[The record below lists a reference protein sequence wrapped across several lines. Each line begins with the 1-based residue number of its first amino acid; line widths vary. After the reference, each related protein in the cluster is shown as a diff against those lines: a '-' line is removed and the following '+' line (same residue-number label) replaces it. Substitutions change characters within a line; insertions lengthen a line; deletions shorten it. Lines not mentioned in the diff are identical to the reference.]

1 MTHGPYPRN
10 SGAASARC
18 NLGTLPAMTDRK
30 ALSDAFVARAGWADA
45 ERGFLA
51 GDASPR
57 SYDRLRRGAQTAVLM
72 NAPPER
78 GEDVRP
84 FVTMA
89 RHLLGLGLSAPRI
102 LAEDPANGFLLLE
115 DLGDTLYARLL
126 ERDPAPEEQIYAAAI
141 EVLATLQAAPP
152 PPGLPDHTPG
162 FMAEAAGLSLVW
174 YARAVTGQPQD
185 PAPLVAAMAQAMAA
199 HCTAKPVLVLRDYH
213 AENLLWLPDRRG
225 LARVG
230 LLDFQMGSM
239 GQPEYDLI
247 SLLQD
252 ARRDVPRDLAD
263 RMIGHFAALTGAD
276 PVRTATACAVLGAQR
291 ALRILGGFTR
301 LSLHFGKPG
310 YVRLIP
316 RVWAHLQHDLA
327 HPALA
332 GVRAA
337 AQLPEPTP
345 EALQRI
351 TELCGTVPIL

>member
-1 MTHGPYPRN
+1 
-10 SGAASARC
+10 
-18 NLGTLPAMTDRK
+18 MTDRQN
-30 ALSDAFVARAGWADA
+30 LSDIFVARAGWGDA
-45 ERGFLA
+45 QRGFLA
-51 GDASPR
+51 GDASAR
-57 SYDRLRRGAQTAVLM
+57 RYDRLGRGRETAVLM
-72 NAPPER
+72 DAPPDR

-89 RHLLGLGLSAPRI
+89 RHLRDLGLSAPEI
-102 LAEDPANGFLLLE
+102 LAEDAANGFLLLE

-126 ERDPAPEEQIYAAAI
+126 DQDKRPEEQIYTAAV

-152 PPGLPDHTPG
+152 PDGLPDHG
-162 FMAEAAGLSLVW
+162 RDFMANAAGLSQIW
-174 YARAVTGQPQD
+174 YASAITGQPQD
-185 PAPLVAAMAQAMAA
+185 AGPLIAAMDRAMAT
-199 HCTAKPVLVLRDYH
+199 HCTARPVLVLRDYH
-213 AENLLWLPDRRG
+213 AENLLWLPGRAG

-263 RMIGHFAALTGAD
+263 RMIRHFATITRAD
-276 PVRTATACAVLGAQR
+276 PDRTATACAVLGAQR

-310 YVRLIP
+310 YVRLIS

-332 GVRAA
+332 EVRAA
-337 AQLPEPTP
+337 ARLPSPTP

-351 TELCGTVPIL
+351 IDLCGTVPTL

>member
-1 MTHGPYPRN
+1 
-10 SGAASARC
+10 
-18 NLGTLPAMTDRK
+18 MTDRK
-30 ALSDAFVARAGWADA
+30 ILSDAFVARAGWADA
-45 ERGFLA
+45 QRRFLA
-51 GDASPR
+51 GDASAR
-57 SYDRLRRGAQTAVLM
+57 SYDRLVRGDETAVLM
-72 NAPPER
+72 DAPPDR

-84 FVTMA
+84 FVAMA
-89 RHLLGLGLSAPRI
+89 NHLRGLGLSAPAI
-102 LAEDPANGFLLLE
+102 LAQDPANGFLLIE

-126 ERDPAPEEQIYAAAI
+126 NDDPQPETALYSAAVQ
-141 EVLATLQAAPP
+141 VLAHLQAAPA
-152 PPGLPDHTPG
+152 PPGLPDHSRD
-162 FMAEAAGLSLVW
+162 FMANAAGLSQIW
-174 YARAVTGQPQD
+174 YARAITGQPQD
-185 PAPLVAAMAQAMAA
+185 ATALIAAMDRAMAA
-199 HCTAKPVLVLRDYH
+199 HCTARPVLVLRDYH
-213 AENLLWLPDRRG
+213 AENLLWLPGRSG

-276 PVRTATACAVLGAQR
+276 PDRTATACAVLGAQR

-332 GVRAA
+332 EVRDAA
-337 AQLPEPTP
+337 RLPDPTP
-345 EALQRI
+345 GALQRI
-351 TELCGTVPIL
+351 TDLCGTVPTL